1 MLNFDFSE
9 LLNVFDIFVLFII
22 IISIFFALKNGLI
35 KSIFNLIKWI
45 LIILLI
51 KFSFEPLRPYID
63 LYISNSTIAD
73 ISIFIIV
80 FVSSYILLS
89 SLNRL
94 LIGIIQPNKSG
105 IGDHLLGSIFGL
117 IRGYVVAVLLFSFV
131 TTTIA
136 TSSWPDFLNTGMLI
150 PIIEYGEDLI
160 DTIPSRIENAGKII
174 A

>member
-9 LLNVFDIFVLFII
+9 LLNVFDILVLFII
-22 IISIFFALKNGLI
+22 ILSIFFALKNGLI

-51 KFSFEPLRPYID
+51 KFSFKPLRPYID

-80 FVSSYILLS
+80 FISSYILLS

-94 LIGIIQPNKSG
+94 LIGIIQPNKS
-105 IGDHLLGSIFGL
+105 
-117 IRGYVVAVLLFSFV
+117 V
-131 TTTIA
+131 TIT
-136 TSSWPDFLNTGMLI
+136 
-150 PIIEYGEDLI
+150 E
-160 DTIPSRIENAGKII
+160 
-174 A
+174 